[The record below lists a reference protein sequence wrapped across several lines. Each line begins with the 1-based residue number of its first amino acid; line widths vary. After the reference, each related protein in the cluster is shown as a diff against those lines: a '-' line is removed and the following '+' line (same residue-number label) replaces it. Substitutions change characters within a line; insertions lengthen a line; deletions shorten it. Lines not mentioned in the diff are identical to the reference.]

1 MKFIS
6 KYKKIGFILFFSA
19 SFSLAQSNQTIDEV
33 IVSASLTPL
42 ERSETGNSVTIIDG
56 DIIRE
61 RGVINISQIL
71 RDIPGFAV
79 SQSGGYGA
87 QTQVRAR
94 GAESNHLLVLIDGV
108 EANDP
113 SQNDEF
119 VWGTVSIADIEKIEV
134 IRGPQSA
141 ISGSDALAGKVNII
155 TRSSDQNGAQVHSQ
169 LGSWNTHNSGFNFS
183 RKDDNFHFRAGFSRI
198 DSDGD
203 NISRA
208 GNENDGYQN
217 TTMNLKSGYSLNPQL
232 NVLLTARKSEGTVD
246 YDSDDNFDGL
256 VEDQPKNSD
265 FDNLTA
271 KIKTTYLQADGPWS
285 HSFIIAESRFDNA
298 AYSDGVRGNIT
309 ASQKSQLQY
318 LGSYAEDSQS
328 LSILIE
334 KEKEDWMQ
342 KGEISYGI
350 YDPNQNRVRENDGL
364 ALEYRYEPI
373 NNLIVGLSGRYED
386 NSEFGSSSSYRSEF
400 VYKKSE
406 AMRIRGVFGKA
417 IKNPTFTERFGFY
430 TNFLGNPNLVPEES
444 VSAEL
449 GLDYTFA
456 TNLVEMSFTIFDSDL
471 ENEINGF
478 VYDPATFAYTS
489 ANISGSSNRKGI
501 EVTMSGEMSNALS
514 FNSSYTYVKSDQQDG
529 ETITREIRR
538 PEHMA
543 SLGLYWMPLDALNI
557 IMNAQFVGSQLDT
570 FYPPFP
576 QNPENVKLADHT
588 LVDIAINYEMSEKM
602 SVLFKIDNLFND
614 NYEEVFGYKTLG
626 VGVSVGL
633 RYQM

>member
-1 MKFIS
+1 MKVGS
-6 KYKKIGFILFFSA
+6 NYKKLGVILFLVA
-19 SFSLAQSNQTIDEV
+19 NLSFAQSNQIIDEI
-33 IVSASLTPL
+33 IVSASFTPID
-42 ERSETGNSVTIIDG
+42 RSETGNSVTIIDG
-56 DIIRE
+56 DLIRD

-71 RDIPGFAV
+71 RDVPGFAV

-87 QTQVRAR
+87 QTQIRAR
-94 GAESNHLLVLIDGV
+94 GAEANHLLVLIDGV

-119 VWGTVSIADIEKIEV
+119 VWGTVSIADIERIEV

-155 TRSSDQNGAQVHSQ
+155 TQSGKKNGAQIYSQ
-169 LGSWNTHNSGFNFS
+169 VGSWNTHNSGFNFS
-183 RKDDNFHFRAGFSRI
+183 RKDEGFHFRAGFSRM

-203 NISRA
+203 NISRD
-208 GNENDGYQN
+208 GNEDDGYQN
-217 TTMNLKSGYSLNPQL
+217 TTMNIKSGYIVNPQV
-232 NVLLTARKSEGTVD
+232 NVLVTARKSDGRVD

-256 VEDQPKNSD
+256 VEDQSKSSD

-271 KIKTTYLQADGPWS
+271 KIKTIYVPADGPWS
-285 HSFIIAESRFDNA
+285 HNFTIAESRFDNA
-298 AYSDGVRGNIT
+298 AYADGIRGNIT
-309 ASQKSQLQY
+309 ASEKSQLQY
-318 LGSYAEDSQS
+318 LGSYIADSQS
-328 LSILIE
+328 FSILIE

-342 KGEISYGI
+342 RGDIAYGI
-350 YDPNQNRVRENDGL
+350 YDPNQNRTRENDGF
-364 ALEYRYEPI
+364 ALEYRYEPLNI
-373 NNLIVGLSGRYED
+373 LTLGFSGRYED
-386 NSEFGSSSSYRSEF
+386 NSEFGSSTSYRSEF
-400 VYKKSE
+400 IYKRSD
-406 AMRIRGVFGKA
+406 AMRIRGVIGKA

-430 TNFLGNPNLVPEES
+430 TNFLGNPSLIPEES
-444 VSAEL
+444 VSTEL

-456 TNLVEMSFTIFDSDL
+456 ENLIDMTFTVFDSDL

-489 ANISGSSNRKGI
+489 ANMSGRSNRQGI
-501 EVTMSGEMSNALS
+501 EVSVSGEISNVLS
-514 FNSSYTYVKSDQQDG
+514 INSSYTFVKSDQQDG

-538 PEHMA
+538 PEQMA
-543 SLGLYWMPLDALNI
+543 SLGLYWVLSDAINI
-557 IMNAQFVGSQLDT
+557 SMNAQFVGSQFDT

-588 LVDIAINYEMSEKM
+588 LVDIAINYKM
-602 SVLFKIDNLFND
+602 SNKMSLLFKIDNLLND

-626 VGVSVGL
+626 IGASVGL